1 MLIGDIFPLRNLSDR
16 CKAAAHVLCDM
27 DAEFMTL
34 HKRYQSEA
42 IPVNPEPWTDDRVEA
57 LVVGAG
63 A

>member
-34 HKRYQSEA
+34 HKRYEPEA
-42 IPVNPEPWTDDRVEA
+42 IPVNQPVPVIHDPLGVA
-57 LVVGAG
+57 A
-63 A
+63 